1 MLLGSFHSP
10 FGEVKLTPL
19 SYFARTLAEMR
30 IAVATE
36 KYSYQTMTGLGFAFS
51 DDDYKALS
59 THVPEAT
66 TVTLPEIGQIGMSQM
81 YKVKDNPVLYIDLV
95 NNLFIKFIMQE
106 FNTMVAQKTPE
117 FFVKDLSQEVFH
129 ELALEYAKRH
139 GSDCYGVYI
148 ELSEYQ
154 KFLAFID
161 INDLH
166 FVVQNY
172 VEPHIAAT
180 TLRGKVINMRPDKW
194 VLGRYENLTYF
205 KDVMSKMRY
214 DASSED
220 KDETV

>member
-1 MLLGSFHSP
+1 
-10 FGEVKLTPL
+10 
-19 SYFARTLAEMR
+19 MR
-30 IAVATE
+30 VACAAE
-36 KYSYQTMTGLGFAFS
+36 KYTYHSMNGLSFAFS
-51 DDDYKALS
+51 DADFDALKA
-59 THVPEAT
+59 HVPEAT
-66 TVTLPEIGQIGMSQM
+66 TITLPEIGQVCMSQM
-81 YKVKDNPVLYIDLV
+81 ASIKDKPALYIDLINDMFV
-95 NNLFIKFIMQE
+95 KFIIQE

-117 FFVKDLSQEVFH
+117 FFVKDLSQDVFQ

-166 FVVQNY
+166 FVVRNY

-205 KDVMSKMRY
+205 KDLMNQTRY
-214 DASSED
+214 VALPED